1 MTRALAALALACALA
16 ACGIIGPPQADVE
29 RAVTAYY
36 VNGVPRADVPDL
48 RGATIADFEGCQ
60 PLRGFYRCPVIFQT
74 ASGRLPT
81 LIWLEHGA
89 HGRRVQNIVL
99 NVRRR

>member
-1 MTRALAALALACALA
+1 VIRALAALALASALA
-16 ACGIIGPPQADVE
+16 ACGVIGPPQADVE
-29 RAVTAYY
+29 RAVSAYY
-36 VNGVPRADVPDL
+36 ANGVPRVGVPDL

-74 ASGRLPT
+74 ATGRVPT
-81 LIWLEHGA
+81 LIWLEHAA
-89 HGRRVQNIVL
+89 HGWRVQSIAL